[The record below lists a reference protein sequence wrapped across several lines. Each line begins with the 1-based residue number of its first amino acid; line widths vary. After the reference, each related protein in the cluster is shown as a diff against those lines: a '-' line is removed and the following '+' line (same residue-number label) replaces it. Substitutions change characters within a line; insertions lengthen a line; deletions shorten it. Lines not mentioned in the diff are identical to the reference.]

1 MYFDENTV
9 LTINGLFNIIMY
21 YFYALFKTPSLVH
34 LLSRAK
40 VYKLGLTDY
49 FELYLLLID

>member
-1 MYFDENTV
+1 MYIDENTV

-21 YFYALFKTPSLVH
+21 YFYALLKTPSLVH

-40 VYKLGLTDY
+40 VYKLGLADY
-49 FELYLLLID
+49 F